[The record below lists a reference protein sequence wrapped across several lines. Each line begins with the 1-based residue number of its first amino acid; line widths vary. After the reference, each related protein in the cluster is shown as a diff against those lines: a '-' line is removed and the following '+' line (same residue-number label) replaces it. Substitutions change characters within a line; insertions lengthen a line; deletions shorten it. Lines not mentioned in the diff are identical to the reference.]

1 MKEIVDWT
9 AVITKC
15 FVQSFLRCVVRSYM
29 CLFTSIDPFFFFLN
43 VCDDSM
49 LLMRRSDLHRRC

>member
-29 CLFTSIDPFFFFLN
+29 CLFTSIDPFFFFFSECL
-43 VCDDSM
+43 
-49 LLMRRSDLHRRC
+49 